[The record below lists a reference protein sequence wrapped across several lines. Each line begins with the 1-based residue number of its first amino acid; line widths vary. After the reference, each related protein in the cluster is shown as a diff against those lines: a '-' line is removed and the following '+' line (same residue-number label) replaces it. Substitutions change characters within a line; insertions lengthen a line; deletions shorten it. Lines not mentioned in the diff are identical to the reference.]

1 MDFIA
6 KRYTVLMNDE
16 PVEIWIKNNQ
26 IKQSKFMDK
35 KVQLDLSIDT
45 IKQIKDHPT
54 RIVNG
59 ANFSENIDF
68 TEKMSKMMSQQLE
81 LAIAKNDKKILSRF
95 ARSDLVPANMK
106 ENFVEAINRPKG
118 LRGLLVKAVN
128 KTNSIFQNL
137 AHKIDRYFDRVKD
150 KVANQKLDKYLEEY
164 QLKEFNKAPP
174 VRDLDLNKHLNPKLM
189 EKAEKFIKNLRQED
203 LFAIQ
208 AENTAGK
215 ILQNNFMESAAKS
228 GLNSI
233 DAKTALIQAIDNKQE
248 LEQYNSLSAT
258 AGELQRTVVDLQ
270 EKLFVYEQK
279 EAAKNETLE
288 HFKTL
293 TKNMNRVD
301 AIDLLVE
308 NKEYLKLDSQAQQEF
323 EDTYIFKK
331 EPLQERAAEIQK
343 IDKVFQEPKQQPKK
357 EIVFERNATVDFS
370 SQATKDEI
378 KQTWRKLQKINREQQ
393 AQNRDFMNISAV
405 RFGSVSEKMLKNWQE
420 NAVKNGADQAITQ
433 KYVDAS
439 LRNAKEL
446 EKAGILKENR
456 PGEYKFKDAFAKEV
470 LFKNLDKPVAELEAL
485 NRGAQKEIT
494 INPKEDIKE
503 RVSQISSEKS
513 FEKLLDKEGN
523 LDSQQLHKFAE
534 HIQQIATQLHQVEK
548 ANVVTKDDLKL
559 ADQTQSK
566 TQSMNAGR
574 ERA

>member
-6 KRYTVLMNDE
+6 KKYTVLMNDE
-16 PVEIWIKNNQ
+16 PVALWIKNNQ
-26 IKQSKFMDK
+26 IKQSKFMDR

-81 LAIAKNDKKILSRF
+81 LAIAKNDKKTLSRF
-95 ARSDLVPANMK
+95 ARSDLVPSNMK
-106 ENFVEAINRPKG
+106 ENFIEAINRPRG

-128 KTNSIFQNL
+128 QTNAIFKNL

-150 KVANQKLDKYLEEY
+150 RVANQKLDKYLEEY
-164 QLKEFNKAPP
+164 QFQEFNKAPP
-174 VRDLDLNKHLNPKLM
+174 VASLDLSKNVDKKLKDLSQ
-189 EKAEKFIKNLRQED
+189 EFVKNNDIKKLDEAKTSN
-203 LFAIQ
+203 
-208 AENTAGK
+208 K
-215 ILQNNFMESAAKS
+215 ILQNEFMQKAARLGLDPVEAKIALFQTVLENQHQQDYFTKS
-228 GLNSI
+228 SQVTDMQSTISEL
-233 DAKTALIQAIDNKQE
+233 KNK
-248 LEQYNSLSAT
+248 LE
-258 AGELQRTVVDLQ
+258 VF
-270 EKLFVYEQK
+270 EKK
-279 EAAKNETLE
+279 EASKNETLE
-288 HFKTL
+288 DFKIL
-293 TKNMNRVD
+293 TKNINQVE
-301 AIDLLVE
+301 AIDILIE
-308 NKEYLKLDSQAQQEF
+308 NKEYLKLDPQAQQEF

-357 EIVFERNATVDFS
+357 EIVFERNTTTDFKA
-370 SQATKDEI
+370 QATKDEI
-378 KQTWRKLQKINREQQ
+378 VQTWSKLQKINREQQ

-405 RFGSVSEKMLKNWQE
+405 RFGGVSQKNLEKWQE
-420 NAVKNGADQAITQ
+420 NATKNSVNKEITQ
-433 KYVDAS
+433 KFVDAT

-446 EKAGILKENR
+446 EKSGIFVQKENQ

-470 LFKNLDKPVAELEAL
+470 LFKNLDKPVIELETL
-485 NRGAQKEIT
+485 NKGVHKEIT
-494 INPKEDIKE
+494 INAQEDIKE
-503 RVSQISSEKS
+503 RIAQISSKKS
-513 FEKLLDKEGN
+513 FEKILNKEGN

-534 HIQQIATQLHQVEK
+534 HIQQIATQLHQVEQ

-559 ADQTQSK
+559 ANQVQSK
-566 TQSMNAGR
+566 TQSRDVGR